1 MTKKKT
7 IRKILFALMV
17 TAISA
22 VILLPGTAVV
32 IYWYGIKVNA
42 PVQDLTGIVMTPS
55 GDSRL
60 GDTVTASVL
69 LKMPW
74 HRRPIE
80 AAAEIGKG
88 GTMLSDPSIVRQQ
101 WAIGYSVWKIA
112 VEMRPYRTGLIPPG
126 KLDVKFNR
134 YDEKSAD
141 LGMDFRIP
149 EFKALPL
156 ENANGGNLLVASR
169 LPDPVIAQQKMLWTA
184 GAILLALLVAA
195 ILYCI
200 FRKRREGPVMLTPW
214 ETALLELAE
223 LRIGFRQ
230 GKIEMETCFVKLT
243 DVVRQYLEKRFRI
256 NAPQQ
261 TTYEFL
267 AELNKPDGVLPEN
280 QRPFLREFMTA
291 ADLVKFAKLPPDEH
305 TLSVALDKAE
315 ELVSETRPAAP
326 ELNRKGGAK

>member
-1 MTKKKT
+1 MTNNRKA
-7 IRKILFALMV
+7 RKILFALMV
-17 TAISA
+17 TAISVA
-22 VILLPGTAVV
+22 IIIPGAATV
-32 IYWYGIKVNA
+32 IYWHGVRVNA
-42 PVQDLTGIVMTPS
+42 PVQDLTGIVITPP

-60 GDTVTASVL
+60 GDPVTASVL
-69 LKMPW
+69 LKLPW
-74 HRRPIE
+74 HRRPVE
-80 AAAEIGKG
+80 AAAEVGKG
-88 GTMLSDPSIVRQQ
+88 VTMLSDPSIVRQQ
-101 WAIGYSVWKIA
+101 WGIGYSVWKIA

-134 YDEKSAD
+134 YDEKSTD
-141 LGMDFRIP
+141 LGMDFRLP
-149 EFKALPL
+149 EFNVLPL
-156 ENANGGNLLVASR
+156 ENAKGGELLVASR
-169 LPDPVIAQQKMLWTA
+169 LPDPGIAQKKTLWIA
-184 GAILLALLVAA
+184 GLVILALLVVA

-200 FRKRREGPVMLTPW
+200 FRKHKEGPVVLAPW

-230 GKIEMETCFVKLT
+230 GRIEVETCFVKLT

-267 AELNKPDGVLPEN
+267 AELNKPDGALPEN

-315 ELVSETRPAAP
+315 ALVAETRPA
-326 ELNRKGGAK
+326 ELNQKGGAK

>member
-1 MTKKKT
+1 MTNNRKA
-7 IRKILFALMV
+7 RKILFALMV
-17 TAISA
+17 TAISVA
-22 VILLPGTAVV
+22 IIIPGAATV
-32 IYWYGIKVNA
+32 IYWHGVRVNA
-42 PVQDLTGIVMTPS
+42 PVQDLTGIVITPP

-69 LKMPW
+69 LKLPW
-74 HRRPIE
+74 HRRPVE
-80 AAAEIGKG
+80 AAAEVGKG
-88 GTMLSDPSIVRQQ
+88 ATMLSDPSIVRQQ
-101 WAIGYSVWKIA
+101 WGIGYSVWKIA

-134 YDEKSAD
+134 YDEKSTD
-141 LGMDFRIP
+141 LGMDFRLP
-149 EFKALPL
+149 EFNVLPL
-156 ENANGGNLLVASR
+156 ENAKGGELLVASR
-169 LPDPVIAQQKMLWTA
+169 LPDPGIAQKKTLWIA
-184 GAILLALLVAA
+184 GLVILALLVVA

-200 FRKRREGPVMLTPW
+200 FRKHKEGPVVLAPW

-230 GKIEMETCFVKLT
+230 GRIEVETCFVKLT

-267 AELNKPDGVLPEN
+267 AELNKPDGALPEN

-315 ELVSETRPAAP
+315 ALVAETRPA
-326 ELNRKGGAK
+326 ELNQKGGAK

>member
-1 MTKKKT
+1 MTNNRKA
-7 IRKILFALMV
+7 RKILFALMM
-17 TAISA
+17 TAISVA
-22 VILLPGTAVV
+22 IIIPVAATV
-32 IYWYGIKVNA
+32 IYWHGVRVNA
-42 PVQDLTGIVMTPS
+42 PVQDLTGVVITPS

-69 LKMPW
+69 LKLPW
-74 HRRPIE
+74 HRRPVE
-80 AAAEIGKG
+80 AAAEVGKG
-88 GTMLSDPSIVRQQ
+88 ATMLSDPSIVRQQ
-101 WAIGYSVWKIA
+101 WGIGYSVWKIA

-134 YDEKSAD
+134 YDERCAD
-141 LGMDFRIP
+141 LGMDFRLP
-149 EFKALPL
+149 EFNVLPL
-156 ENANGGNLLVASR
+156 ENAKGGELLVASR
-169 LPDPVIAQQKMLWTA
+169 MPDPGAAQKKTLWIAGLVI
-184 GAILLALLVAA
+184 LALLVVAM
-195 ILYCI
+195 LYCI
-200 FRKRREGPVMLTPW
+200 FRKHKEGPVVLAPW

-230 GKIEMETCFVKLT
+230 GRIEMETCFVKLT

-267 AELNKPDGVLPEN
+267 AELNKPDGALPED

-315 ELVSETRPAAP
+315 ALVAETRPA
-326 ELNRKGGAK
+326 ELNQKGGVK

>member
-1 MTKKKT
+1 MTNNRKA
-7 IRKILFALMV
+7 RKILFALMV
-17 TAISA
+17 TAISVA
-22 VILLPGTAVV
+22 IIIPGAATV
-32 IYWYGIKVNA
+32 IYWHGVRVNA
-42 PVQDLTGIVMTPS
+42 PVQDLTGIVITPP

-60 GDTVTASVL
+60 GDLVTASVL
-69 LKMPW
+69 LKLPW
-74 HRRPIE
+74 HRRPVE
-80 AAAEIGKG
+80 AAAEVGKG
-88 GTMLSDPSIVRQQ
+88 ATMLSDPSIVRQQ
-101 WAIGYSVWKIA
+101 WGIGYSVWKIA

-134 YDEKSAD
+134 YDEKSTD
-141 LGMDFRIP
+141 LGMDFRLP
-149 EFKALPL
+149 EFNVLPL
-156 ENANGGNLLVASR
+156 ENAKGGELLVASR
-169 LPDPVIAQQKMLWTA
+169 LPDPGIAQKKTLWIA
-184 GAILLALLVAA
+184 GLVILALLVVA

-200 FRKRREGPVMLTPW
+200 FRKHKEGPVVLAPW

-230 GKIEMETCFVKLT
+230 GRIEVETCFVKLT

-267 AELNKPDGVLPEN
+267 AELNKPDGALPEN

-315 ELVSETRPAAP
+315 ALVAETRPA
-326 ELNRKGGAK
+326 ELNLKGGAK

>member
-7 IRKILFALMV
+7 GRRILFILMV

-22 VILLPGTAVV
+22 AILLPGAAAV
-32 IYWYGIKVNA
+32 IYWYGVKANV

-60 GDTVTASVL
+60 GDTVTTSVL
-69 LKMPW
+69 LKLPW
-74 HRRPIE
+74 HRRPVE

-88 GTMLSDPSIVRQQ
+88 ATMLSDPSIIRQQ
-101 WAIGYSVWKIA
+101 WGIGYSVWKIA
-112 VEMRPYRTGLIPPG
+112 IEMRPYRTGLIPPG

-134 YDEKSAD
+134 YDEKSTD

-149 EFKALPL
+149 EFKVLPL
-156 ENANGGNLLVASR
+156 DNAKGGNLLVASR
-169 LPDPVIAQQKMLWTA
+169 LPDPGIAQKKTLWTI
-184 GAILLALLVAA
+184 GAILLALLVIAT
-195 ILYCI
+195 LYCV
-200 FRKRREGPVMLTPW
+200 FRKRQEGPVTLAPW

-267 AELNKPDGVLPEN
+267 GELNKPDGALPES

-315 ELVSETRPAAP
+315 VLVAETRPDS
-326 ELNRKGGAK
+326 ELNKKGAAQ

>member
-1 MTKKKT
+1 MTNNRKA
-7 IRKILFALMV
+7 RKILFALMV
-17 TAISA
+17 TAISVA
-22 VILLPGTAVV
+22 IIISGAATV
-32 IYWYGIKVNA
+32 IYWHGVRVNA
-42 PVQDLTGIVMTPS
+42 PVQDLTGIVITPP

-69 LKMPW
+69 LKLPW
-74 HRRPIE
+74 HRRPVE
-80 AAAEIGKG
+80 AAAEVGKG
-88 GTMLSDPSIVRQQ
+88 ATMLSDPSIVRQQ
-101 WAIGYSVWKIA
+101 WGIGYSVWKIA

-134 YDEKSAD
+134 YDEKSTD
-141 LGMDFRIP
+141 LGMDFRLP
-149 EFKALPL
+149 EFNVLPL
-156 ENANGGNLLVASR
+156 ENAKGGELLVASR
-169 LPDPVIAQQKMLWTA
+169 LPDPGIAQKKTLWIA
-184 GAILLALLVAA
+184 GLVILALLVVA

-200 FRKRREGPVMLTPW
+200 FRKHKEGPVVLAPW

-230 GKIEMETCFVKLT
+230 GRIEVETCFVKLT

-267 AELNKPDGVLPEN
+267 AELNKPDGALPEN

-315 ELVSETRPAAP
+315 ALVAETRPA
-326 ELNRKGGAK
+326 ELNQKGGTK

>member
-1 MTKKKT
+1 MTNNRKA
-7 IRKILFALMV
+7 RKILFALMI
-17 TAISA
+17 TAISVA
-22 VILLPGTAVV
+22 IILPGAATV
-32 IYWYGIKVNA
+32 IYWHGVRVNA

-69 LKMPW
+69 LKLPW
-74 HRRPIE
+74 HRRPVE
-80 AAAEIGKG
+80 AAAEVGKG
-88 GTMLSDPSIVRQQ
+88 ATMLSDPSIVRQQ
-101 WAIGYSVWKIA
+101 WGIGYSVWKIA

-134 YDEKSAD
+134 YDERRSD
-141 LGMDFRIP
+141 LGMDFRLP
-149 EFKALPL
+149 EFNVLPL
-156 ENANGGNLLVASR
+156 ENAKGGELLVASR
-169 LPDPVIAQQKMLWTA
+169 MPDPGAAQKKTLWTV
-184 GAILLALLVAA
+184 GLVILALLVVAM
-195 ILYCI
+195 LYCI
-200 FRKRREGPVMLTPW
+200 FKKQKAGPVVLAPW

-230 GKIEMETCFVKLT
+230 GRIEMETCFVKLT

-267 AELNKPDGVLPEN
+267 AELNKPDGALPED

-315 ELVSETRPAAP
+315 ALVAETRPA
-326 ELNRKGGAK
+326 ELNQKGGAK

>member
-1 MTKKKT
+1 MTKRKT
-7 IRKILFALMV
+7 VRKILFALIIA
-17 TAISA
+17 AISA
-22 VILLPGTAVV
+22 AIFLPGAAAV
-32 IYWYGIKVNA
+32 IYWRGVKVNS
-42 PVQDLTGIVMTPS
+42 PVQDLTGIVMTPP
-55 GDSRL
+55 GDNRL
-60 GDTVTASVL
+60 GDAVTASIL
-69 LKMPW
+69 LKLPW

-80 AAAEIGKG
+80 VAAEIGKG
-88 GTMLSDPSIVRQQ
+88 ATMLSDPSIIRQR
-101 WAIGYSVWKIA
+101 WGIGYSIWRVM

-134 YDEKSAD
+134 YDKNSAD
-141 LGMDFRIP
+141 LEMDFRIP

-156 ENANGGNLLVASR
+156 ENAKGGELLVASR
-169 LPDPVIAQQKMLWTA
+169 LPDPGIAQKKTLWTV
-184 GAILLALLVAA
+184 GAILLAILMIAA
-195 ILYCI
+195 LYCI
-200 FRKRREGPVMLTPW
+200 FRKRQERPAELTPW

-230 GKIEMETCFVKLT
+230 GRIKMEICFVKLT

-256 NAPQQ
+256 NAQQQ

-267 AELNKPDGVLPEN
+267 GELNKPGGALPEN

-315 ELVSETRPAAP
+315 ALVSETRPAP
-326 ELNRKGGAK
+326 ELNRKGEAK

>member
-1 MTKKKT
+1 MKNKKT
-7 IRKILFALMV
+7 GRKILFALIV
-17 TAISA
+17 TVISA
-22 VILLPGTAVV
+22 AVLLPGAAAV
-32 IYWYGIKVNA
+32 IYWLGVRTNA

-74 HRRPIE
+74 HRRPVE
-80 AAAEIGKG
+80 AAAEVGKG
-88 GTMLSDPSIVRQQ
+88 ATMLSDPSIIRQQ
-101 WAIGYSVWKIA
+101 WGIGYSVWKIA

-126 KLDVKFNR
+126 KVDVKFNR
-134 YDEKSAD
+134 YDEKTAD
-141 LGMDFRIP
+141 LGMDFRVP
-149 EFKALPL
+149 EFKVLPL
-156 ENANGGNLLVASR
+156 ENAKGGELLVASR
-169 LPDPVIAQQKMLWTA
+169 LPDPGIAREKTLWTA
-184 GAILLALLVAA
+184 GLIILALLVIA
-195 ILYCI
+195 ILYCV
-200 FRKRREGPVMLTPW
+200 FRKRKEGPVVLAPW

-267 AELNKPDGVLPEN
+267 GELNKPDGVLPEN

-315 ELVSETRPAAP
+315 VLVSETRPDP
-326 ELNRKGGAK
+326 ELNKNGGSK

>member
-1 MTKKKT
+1 MTNNRKA
-7 IRKILFALMV
+7 RKILFALMV
-17 TAISA
+17 TAISVA
-22 VILLPGTAVV
+22 IIIPGAATV
-32 IYWYGIKVNA
+32 IYWHGVRVNA
-42 PVQDLTGIVMTPS
+42 PVQDLTGIVITPP

-60 GDTVTASVL
+60 GDPVTASVL
-69 LKMPW
+69 LKLPW
-74 HRRPIE
+74 HRRPVE
-80 AAAEIGKG
+80 AAAEVGKG
-88 GTMLSDPSIVRQQ
+88 ATMLSDPSIVRQQ
-101 WAIGYSVWKIA
+101 WGIGYSVWKIA

-134 YDEKSAD
+134 YDEKSTD
-141 LGMDFRIP
+141 LGMDFRLP
-149 EFKALPL
+149 EFNVLPL
-156 ENANGGNLLVASR
+156 ENAKGGELLVASR
-169 LPDPVIAQQKMLWTA
+169 LPDPGIAQKKTLWIA
-184 GAILLALLVAA
+184 GLVILALLVVA

-200 FRKRREGPVMLTPW
+200 FRKHKEGPVVLAPW

-230 GKIEMETCFVKLT
+230 GRIEVETCFVKLT

-267 AELNKPDGVLPEN
+267 AELNKPDGALPEN

-315 ELVSETRPAAP
+315 ALVAETRPA
-326 ELNRKGGAK
+326 ELNQKGGAK

>member
-7 IRKILFALMV
+7 GRKILFALIV
-17 TAISA
+17 TVISA
-22 VILLPGTAVV
+22 AILMPGAAAV
-32 IYWYGIKVNA
+32 IYWYGVKTNT
-42 PVQDLTGIVMTPS
+42 PVRDLTGIVMTPP

-80 AAAEIGKG
+80 AAAETGKG
-88 GTMLSDPSIVRQQ
+88 ATILSDPSIVRQQ
-101 WAIGYSVWKIA
+101 WGVGYAVWQVT

-134 YDEKSAD
+134 YDEKSID
-141 LGMDFRIP
+141 LDMDLRIP
-149 EFKALPL
+149 EFKVLPL
-156 ENANGGNLLVASR
+156 ENAKGGELLVASR
-169 LPDPVIAQQKMLWTA
+169 LPDPGIAQKKMLWII
-184 GAILLALLVAA
+184 GAILLALLVIAA
-195 ILYCI
+195 LYCI
-200 FRKRREGPVMLTPW
+200 FRKRQEGPAVLAPW

-256 NAPQQ
+256 NAPKQ

-315 ELVSETRPAAP
+315 ALVAETRPTP
-326 ELNRKGGAK
+326 ELNKKGGDK

>member
-1 MTKKKT
+1 
-7 IRKILFALMV
+7 MV
-17 TAISA
+17 TAISVA
-22 VILLPGTAVV
+22 IIISGAATV
-32 IYWYGIKVNA
+32 IYWHGVRVNA
-42 PVQDLTGIVMTPS
+42 PVQDLTGIVITPP

-69 LKMPW
+69 LKLPW
-74 HRRPIE
+74 HRRPVE
-80 AAAEIGKG
+80 AAAEVGKG
-88 GTMLSDPSIVRQQ
+88 ATMLSDPSIVRQQ
-101 WAIGYSVWKIA
+101 WGIGYSVWKIA

-134 YDEKSAD
+134 YDEKSTD
-141 LGMDFRIP
+141 LGMDFRLP
-149 EFKALPL
+149 EFNVLPL
-156 ENANGGNLLVASR
+156 ENAKGGELLVASR
-169 LPDPVIAQQKMLWTA
+169 LPDPGIAQKKTLWIA
-184 GAILLALLVAA
+184 GLVILALLVVA

-200 FRKRREGPVMLTPW
+200 FRKHKEGPVVLAPW

-230 GKIEMETCFVKLT
+230 GRIEVETCFVKLT

-267 AELNKPDGVLPEN
+267 AELNKPDGALPEN

-315 ELVSETRPAAP
+315 ALVAETRPA
-326 ELNRKGGAK
+326 ELNQKGGTK